1 MAKQTKV
8 EKTIETLQG
17 LALLEKNDSFGYLAK
32 IDYLPLLAD
41 KLIEVNVELLDEE
54 GNAAVRLTDLGRAK
68 VAAVPAK
75 VAAVP
80 AKVAEVTPL
89 ANKVAF
95 ALIEVAELP
104 STKRAGR
111 GDTYPWVELSTAALN
126 VGFFVPLAE
135 GEELLAKLRSVSS
148 STNGATSRFKKE
160 GRPDVKFKA
169 FAVEDGV
176 NYGYS
181 GVSGVAVHRVA
192 A

>member
-54 GNAAVRLTDLGRAK
+54 GNAAVRLTDLGR
-68 VAAVPAK
+68 AK